1 LTTEREV
8 EGSNPGTVQP
18 KRIKWS
24 KNMAVKISDDVP
36 PLLPRTTN
44 KNVHDFVSDLLSKN

>member
-1 LTTEREV
+1 
-8 EGSNPGTVQP
+8 
-18 KRIKWS
+18 
-24 KNMAVKISDDVP
+24 MAVKISDDVP